1 MCLEANVKELKSP
14 SCWDT
19 VPLWPEFSL
28 ATKDGAMN
36 DADFMRMAIQ
46 AAREGMGKGEMP
58 FGACIVHKG
67 KVLAVAHNSAK
78 ADIDTTAHGEVQAI
92 RAASRQLRQL
102 NLHGATIYT
111 TCEPCPMCFAACL
124 WANLGRIVYACR
136 IEDAAKAGIRQI
148 PIPTTRMKQLS
159 QSDVLITGDVLRED
173 SLKLFDAWLRLPR

>member
-1 MCLEANVKELKSP
+1 MV
-14 SCWDT
+14 
-19 VPLWPEFSL
+19 
-28 ATKDGAMN
+28 

-102 NLHGATIYT
+102 NLPGATIYT

-148 PIPTTRMKQLS
+148 PIPTIRMKQLS

-173 SLKLFDAWLRLPR
+173 SLKLFDAWSRLPR